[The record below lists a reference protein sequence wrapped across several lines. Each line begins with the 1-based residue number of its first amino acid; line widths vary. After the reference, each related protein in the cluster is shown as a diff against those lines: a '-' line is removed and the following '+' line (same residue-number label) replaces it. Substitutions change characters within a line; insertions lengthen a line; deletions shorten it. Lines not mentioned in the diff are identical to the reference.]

1 MNAGLTYEIA
11 MSPWQRRLIV
21 LGSLALCAIG
31 LSACQT
37 TGTPENNAA
46 LGVAQSSPR
55 AAALGATP
63 HQAQIKSLSASPK
76 QAVRPDQPIVIG
88 VAF

>member
-1 MNAGLTYEIA
+1 
-11 MSPWQRRLIV
+11 MSPSQHRLIV
-21 LGSLALCAIG
+21 LANLALCTVG

-37 TGTPENNAA
+37 TGAPENNAA
-46 LGVAQSSPR
+46 LGVAQNLPR
-55 AAALGATP
+55 AVALGATP

-76 QAVRPDQPIVIG
+76 QAVRPDQPIAIG

>member
-1 MNAGLTYEIA
+1 MHLSIL
-11 MSPWQRRLIV
+11 RLGGIV
-21 LGSLALCAIG
+21 LCAIG

-37 TGTPENNAA
+37 TGAPENNAA
-46 LGVAQSSPR
+46 LGVAQSLPR
-55 AAALGATP
+55 AATLGATP
-63 HQAQIKSLSASPK
+63 HRAQIKSLSGSPK

>member
-1 MNAGLTYEIA
+1 MHLSIL
-11 MSPWQRRLIV
+11 RLGGIV
-21 LGSLALCAIG
+21 LCAIG

-37 TGTPENNAA
+37 TGAPENNAT
-46 LGVAQSSPR
+46 LGVAQSLPR

-63 HQAQIKSLSASPK
+63 HQAQIKSLPASPK